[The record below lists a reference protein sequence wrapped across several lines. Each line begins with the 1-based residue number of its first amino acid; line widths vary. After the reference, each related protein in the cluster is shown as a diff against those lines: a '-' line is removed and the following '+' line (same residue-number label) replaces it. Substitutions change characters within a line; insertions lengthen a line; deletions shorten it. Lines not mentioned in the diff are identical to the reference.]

1 MGIFELAAE
10 LGKTLKN
17 DKRLIALEQARKAY
31 ESDERV
37 MKLMTEYE
45 VQQKAINYEAMKEER
60 NEELLKMIQDRIDAI
75 YDQIVETESY
85 KALEKAQND
94 VNDLMEMVNST
105 ITFNITGEM
114 PSSCTHDCSTCG
126 GGCH

>member
-17 DKRLIALEQARKAY
+17 DKRLIALEEARKAY

-45 VQQKAINYEAMKEER
+45 VQQKAINYEAMKEE
-60 NEELLKMIQDRIDAI
+60 LLKMIQDRIDAI
-75 YDQIVETESY
+75 YDQIVSTDAY

-105 ITFNITGEM
+105 ISFNITGEM

>member
-17 DKRLIALEQARKAY
+17 DKRLIALEEARKAY

-60 NEELLKMIQDRIDAI
+60 SEELLKMIQDRIDAI
-75 YDQIVETESY
+75 YDQIVSTDAY

-105 ITFNITGEM
+105 ITFNITGET

-126 GGCH
+126 GCH